1 MTYLKEFSMKT
12 KIRQQ
17 AGSRSFEHRSRLG
30 GPSPWGGGRE
40 NRFSIAKWLRLGRR
54 AWTNPIPA
62 APSDLKTR
70 QHPSGGRPQKFSW
83 EGGSARDAARGGSFN
98 ELAFEEGGNAR

>member
-1 MTYLKEFSMKT
+1 MKL

-17 AGSRSFEHRSRLG
+17 ADLRSFEHSSRLG
-30 GPSPWGGGRE
+30 GSSPLGGGRE
-40 NRFSIAKWLRLGRR
+40 NRFPMAKWLRFGGR
-54 AWTNPIPA
+54 ASTNPIPA

-83 EGGSARDAARGGSFN
+83 EGGSARDAARGCSFN
-98 ELAFEEGGNAR
+98 DLAFEEGGNAR